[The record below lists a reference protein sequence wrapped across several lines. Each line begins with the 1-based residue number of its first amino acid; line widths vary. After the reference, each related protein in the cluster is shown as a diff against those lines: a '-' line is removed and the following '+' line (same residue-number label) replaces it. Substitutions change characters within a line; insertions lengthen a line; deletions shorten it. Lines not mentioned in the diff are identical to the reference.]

1 MITFP
6 NAKINIGLDI
16 LGKRADGYHDIETIM
31 IPVPWCDILEIV
43 PSRGTET
50 TLTVSGRHVDCPPEK
65 NLVMKAYIA
74 MNEFTPL
81 PPLNI
86 YLHKA
91 IPDGAGLG
99 GGSADAAFTIAAI
112 AEMLRLDIDKP
123 TLAAIAATVG
133 ADCPFFI
140 HNCPMLASG
149 TGTVLNPVELD
160 LTDYNI
166 IIVKPPVAVPTKEAY
181 AEVIPAIPD
190 MPLIKRIA
198 SGIDNWQNEVTN
210 GFESGIV
217 KKHPEIGE
225 IKSRLLKCGAKYAAM
240 TGSGSAVFAIYK
252 GDIMTAI
259 AEELS
264 SHNSVFNGK
273 LMVQ

>member
-16 LGKRADGYHDIETIM
+16 LRKRPDGYHDIETIM

-43 PSRGTET
+43 PSRGAET
-50 TLTVSGRHVDCPPEK
+50 TLTISGRHVDCPPEK
-65 NLVMKAYIA
+65 NLVMKAYRA

-81 PPLNI
+81 PPLDI
-86 YLHKA
+86 YLHKV

-123 TLAAIAATVG
+123 TLAAIAATIG

-140 HNCPMLASG
+140 HNRPMLASG
-149 TGTVLNPVELD
+149 TGTVLNPIELD

-181 AEVIPAIPD
+181 AGVIPAIPD
-190 MPLIKRIA
+190 VPLAERIA
-198 SGIDNWQNEVTN
+198 SGIDNWQTEVIN
-210 GFESGIV
+210 GFESGII

-225 IKSRLLKCGAKYAAM
+225 IKSRLLKCRAKYAAM

-264 SHNSVFNGK
+264 LNNSVFNGK